1 MNLIRQLK
9 IQMRGDDG
17 LTLQG
22 RYRIGINDNLVA
34 IISALGKIGRAK
46 FCVKCTKAIAF
57 TTIKPHFD

>member
-1 MNLIRQLK
+1 
-9 IQMRGDDG
+9 MRGDDG

-46 FCVKCTKAIAF
+46 FCVKFTKAIAF
-57 TTIKPHFD
+57 STIKPHFD